1 MTTDTKFKPS
11 EEAPYGSVA
20 SIAAFFANARMAKR
34 PSKIDMQFMNDLGIK
49 PSTAWSLFP
58 ALRFLGL
65 MGKDGTTT
73 QHYEMVALGG
83 VDFTTALAN
92 RVQEAYGDLF
102 EKLDVSTVNRER
114 LEQYFR
120 INFSPKL
127 AYRQT
132 VTFVGLC
139 QMAGISLAEAAVT
152 AGPREKSA
160 SKAPRSRGHSSG
172 TVVRKRKEGP
182 DLPAEQK
189 DGGDGNAKQIDLRG
203 QYIAALIKR
212 VETSS
217 PEETK
222 ELMDRI
228 EALLG
233 MSEVARAD
241 SD

>member
-1 MTTDTKFKPS
+1 MAPDTKFKPS

-20 SIAAFFANARMAKR
+20 SIAAFFENARMAKR

-73 QHYEMVALGG
+73 QHYEMVALAGA
-83 VDFTTALAN
+83 DFTVALEN
-92 RVQEAYGDLF
+92 RVREAYQDLF
-102 EKLDVSTVNRER
+102 EKLDLSTANRER

-132 VTFVGLC
+132 VTFIGLC

-152 AGPREKSA
+152 AGPRERSA
-160 SKAPRSRGHSSG
+160 SKTPRARGPGSG
-172 TVVRKRKEGP
+172 AIVRKGRESLE
-182 DLPAEQK
+182 LPAEQNGGS
-189 DGGDGNAKQIDLRG
+189 DGRAKQIDLRG

-217 PEETK
+217 AEETK

-233 MSEVARAD
+233 MSEAAHVN